1 MTLVV
6 LPLYKKPKVAPPDI
20 PNAYYGVAD
29 IFNKT
34 HSTTTS
40 VLTNRLTII
49 TDQAIDITLN
59 EGEYGWFYIRSDV
72 GNVRFMDLQLNVF
85 GGWDGA
91 TWPDDGSVGETS
103 GPYQITQASDGSVWN
118 LFRTDFPAT
127 GQRTYRV
134 YMDVPEF
141 EEETPPPVEEP
152 EEPPVEEPTPTAPTT
167 PIYGI
172 GVLNDFNEATV
183 RAALTQNHT
192 YTSGE
197 TFTVTTTGGNYAY
210 FAVPSTYNPTFVD
223 IASNIPG
230 GWDGAGWPTDGDF
243 GETSG
248 PVAFTIAGESWK
260 IYRTDFPGNG
270 TKTYRVNF

>member
-6 LPLYKKPKVAPPDI
+6 LPLYKKPPVAPPDI
-20 PNAYYGVAD
+20 PNAYYGVAP
-29 IFNKT
+29 IFTKS
-34 HSTTTS
+34 HSMTTS
-40 VLTNRLTII
+40 ILPNRLTII
-49 TDQAIDITLN
+49 TDQAIDITLQ

-103 GPYQITQASDGSVWN
+103 GPYQITQASDGSIWN

-134 YMDVPEF
+134 YMDVPQF
-141 EEETPPPVEEP
+141 
-152 EEPPVEEPTPTAPTT
+152 EEPPVEEPPVEEPVDPTPTAPTT

-183 RAALTQNHT
+183 LAALTQNHT

-197 TFTVTTTGGNYAY
+197 TLTVTTAGGDYAY
-210 FAVPSTYNPTFVD
+210 FAVPVSYNPTFVD
-223 IASNIPG
+223 TASSIPG
-230 GWDGAGWPTDGDF
+230 GWDGAGWPTDGNF
-243 GETSG
+243 GETTG
-248 PVAFTIAGESWK
+248 PVAITIAGEAWK